1 MKEPETNSMNPV
13 NLLVAACI
21 ALTFEICILATIL
34 GLTVQENGRL
44 QGEIN
49 RMESQLRNIRVR

>member
-1 MKEPETNSMNPV
+1 MSEQDTANNTISM
-13 NLLVAACI
+13 LAAACI
-21 ALTFEICILATIL
+21 VLTLELCGLAAVC

-49 RMESQLRNIRVR
+49 RMESQLRSITTR